1 MLFLALSV
9 SICTLATTLL
19 FKGASSRWFYTLA
32 FTSFAIYFFGKSSA
46 FIDESSSFLSS
57 CFMFFIGL
65 ANYYSLEE
73 EDSENISKER
83 DNLGYQ
89 KFIARLLIV
98 VGFGFPIIYDDILRV
113 QWVLLDEYTQAKSL
127 LFVYMSVV
135 GFFLLRRTRVKES
148 ELEP

>member
-1 MLFLALSV
+1 
-9 SICTLATTLL
+9 
-19 FKGASSRWFYTLA
+19 
-32 FTSFAIYFFGKSSA
+32 
-46 FIDESSSFLSS
+46 
-57 CFMFFIGL
+57 MFFIGL

-113 QWVLLDEYTQAKSL
+113 QWVLLDEHTQAESIL
-127 LFVYMSVV
+127 LVFMGVV
-135 GFFLLRRTRVKES
+135 GFFLLRRTRMKES